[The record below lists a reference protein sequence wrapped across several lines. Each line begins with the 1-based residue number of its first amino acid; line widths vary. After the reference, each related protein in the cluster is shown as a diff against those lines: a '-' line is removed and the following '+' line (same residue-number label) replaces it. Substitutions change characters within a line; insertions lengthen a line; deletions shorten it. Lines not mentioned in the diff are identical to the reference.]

1 MSTWAACS
9 ADSHAG
15 RLGRRAAA
23 LAARAAGLHRCVR
36 RRGPADRIFQPA
48 PLSPDRGRAHGAGA
62 LCATGLRRTHRD
74 SGRDAGGPI
83 IAPPTQ
89 TWCCWYAYNIEER
102 SGKNGWRS
110 VQSATSDDLFL
121 LRDGTGQCVID
132 PEGAEVDSTHRRTW
146 FGNLSSLGVPG
157 MHRLERDFGVGLK
170 VASKVLNYSGAFL
183 EQGYRY
189 TERVILEGEPLYAI
203 GRFHSLDDSDF
214 SESER
219 ARMGELLREWK
230 AHPETL
236 RERFDRNRD
245 GVIDQQEWEQAR
257 AAARKQAKEELAEAR
272 KNTHVHVLRKPRG
285 RIFLIANR
293 EQPKLIRRLRWRAM
307 AGFSFFGLAL
317 LIDAIA
323 LAGRHLG

>member
-1 MSTWAACS
+1 MPVDWVVELQHWPPGLLAFIGVFGVVGLLIGFSSLRRYRLIEDVPTARVRS
-9 ADSHAG
+9 APQG
-15 RLGRRAAA
+15 YVELTGTAAA
-23 LAARAAGLHRCVR
+23 MPGE
-36 RRGPADRIFQPA
+36 
-48 PLSPDRGRAHGAGA
+48 
-62 LCATGLRRTHRD
+62 
-74 SGRDAGGPI
+74 PI
-83 IAPPTQ
+83 IAPLTQ
-89 TWCCWYAYNIEER
+89 TRCCWYAYNIEER

-121 LRDGTGQCVID
+121 LRDETGQCVID

-146 FGNLSSLGVPG
+146 FGNSSSLGVPG

-189 TERVILEGEPLYAI
+189 TERVILEGDPLYAI
-203 GRFHSLDDSDF
+203 GWFHSLDDSDF